1 MQSLVP
7 HYVIYSYGVAFICL
21 MGLVAYV
28 RIQTLKTRKF
38 LKRCLAHESNSK
50 IKA

>member
-7 HYVIYSYGVAFICL
+7 QYVVYSYGVALFCL
-21 MGLVAYV
+21 VGLVAYV
-28 RIQTLKTRKF
+28 RIQTRKTQKF
-38 LKRCLAHESNSK
+38 LKRWLAHESNSK